1 MIFEVPMSNRG
12 KDFSNQHLDDLWDNS
27 YIDLDERMLIDVQ
40 MGMVDPNQKKIRG
53 QVFSQKDRDIA
64 RKNVKKL
71 IEVHMMPFIRTK
83 IRTLEDSVAKTRKG
97 VKNRLF
103 SVFKAASDRLEN
115 DGLKENFRMNKT
127 ELELRNLCDLAFV
140 SQDYETAYTN
150 A

>member
-1 MIFEVPMSNRG
+1 M
-12 KDFSNQHLDDLWDNS
+12 
-27 YIDLDERMLIDVQ
+27 
-40 MGMVDPNQKKIRG
+40 
-53 QVFSQKDRDIA
+53 
-64 RKNVKKL
+64 
-71 IEVHMMPFIRTK
+71 IEVHLMPFIRAK

-140 SQDYETAYTN
+140 S
-150 A
+150 